1 MQKALV
7 IRLSL
12 DSSMDK
18 FGVILQEKELAWAEP
33 AEDGPAALINTPDVS
48 TGWFFCME
56 GG

>member
-1 MQKALV
+1 MV

-33 AEDGPAALINTPDVS
+33 AEDGPVALINTPDVS